1 MTGLKHPAIQR
12 ARSLQTLAGRAE
24 ARQFLI
30 EGESIIRQALAAGV
44 PISAAFFLESVPP
57 DLDLASG
64 LRSGGARCYT
74 VSRGLLTK
82 IVGTGY
88 DTSITAC
95 AIASM
100 QVSAVDD
107 ILDRGGP
114 LLACERIQDPR
125 NVGVLLR
132 TAEAG
137 GARALILSADSADPY
152 ARSAI
157 RSSTGSILRLPL
169 VVSSDFLADLLRL
182 RGTGL
187 RVIAT
192 SARGRTRID
201 QAQLGP
207 DCVIVVGNESE
218 GVSVPARELA
228 DEIVAIPVAGGASS
242 FNVTVAAGILLY
254 ECLRAER
261 D

>member
-1 MTGLKHPAIQR
+1 M
-12 ARSLQTLAGRAE
+12 
-24 ARQFLI
+24 I
-30 EGESIIRQALAAGV
+30 EGEAIVRQALAAGV
-44 PISAAFFLESVPP
+44 PIASAFFHEGVPLET
-57 DLDLASG
+57 DLASG
-64 LRSGGARCYT
+64 LTSAGARCYT
-74 VSRGLLTK
+74 VGRGLLTK

-88 DTSITAC
+88 DTSITAA
-95 AIASM
+95 AILPMSLATIE
-100 QVSAVDD
+100 D
-107 ILDRGGP
+107 IAPRGGP
-114 LLACERIQDPR
+114 VLACERIQDPR

-137 GARALILSADSADPY
+137 GARALILSADSADPFS
-152 ARSAI
+152 RSAI

-169 VVSSDFLADLLRL
+169 VVSSDFLADVLRL

-201 QAQLGP
+201 QARLGP
-207 DCVIVVGNESE
+207 DCAILLGNESE
-218 GVSVPARELA
+218 GVSAPAQELA
-228 DEIVAIPVAGGASS
+228 DEVVAIPVAGGASS

-254 ECLRAER
+254 ECMRAQR